1 MKDKINIHRELLHR
15 ELSHEDLEPNSKDY
29 KKLLKLSQEL
39 DKLIIE
45 YYNEDNKKS
54 YWFLAIK
61 SL

>member
-54 YWFLAIK
+54 Y
-61 SL
+61 